1 MNRIYGL
8 NTQSD
13 KQETSSKLRQTLY
26 VPLRQYALRPAASQQ
41 PTSPRGLRPESAAYG
56 CNERRDEA
64 RPAETERAQSRWSAH
79 RLSNLCT
86 YRQNLASYRV
96 SATRLASALALF
108 AFLWHC
114 GIEMD
119 TPVRERTVE
128 LDALVVKFIGLR
140 SAAHLR
146 ARLLRGL
153 AVELIAVYRSGLTLK
168 EIWKALGEHGY
179 QGSYPQFCK
188 TCGRIVGL
196 RRDEPR
202 PTEIHVEENL
212 LPQKGE
218 RVAAQGESS
227 SSASEE
233 SEIQER
239 GKPAW
244 QRQREE
250 VAARLDREAE
260 EYRRREASKVKPRLF
275 TNQPFEPPR

>member
-1 MNRIYGL
+1 
-8 NTQSD
+8 
-13 KQETSSKLRQTLY
+13 
-26 VPLRQYALRPAASQQ
+26 
-41 PTSPRGLRPESAAYG
+41 
-56 CNERRDEA
+56 
-64 RPAETERAQSRWSAH
+64 
-79 RLSNLCT
+79 
-86 YRQNLASYRV
+86 
-96 SATRLASALALF
+96 
-108 AFLWHC
+108 
-114 GIEMD
+114 MD
-119 TPVRERTVE
+119 MPVRAHTIE

-153 AVELIAVYRSGLTLK
+153 AVELIAVYQSGLTLK
-168 EIWKALGEHGY
+168 EIWKALCEYGY

-196 RRDEPR
+196 GRSESRSAQKC
-202 PTEIHVEENL
+202 VEENL

-227 SSASEE
+227 SSVNDEG
-233 SEIQER
+233 EIQEK

-244 QRQREE
+244 QQQREE

-260 EYRRREASKVKPRLF
+260 EYRRREASKVKPKLF

>member
-1 MNRIYGL
+1 
-8 NTQSD
+8 
-13 KQETSSKLRQTLY
+13 
-26 VPLRQYALRPAASQQ
+26 
-41 PTSPRGLRPESAAYG
+41 
-56 CNERRDEA
+56 
-64 RPAETERAQSRWSAH
+64 
-79 RLSNLCT
+79 
-86 YRQNLASYRV
+86 
-96 SATRLASALALF
+96 
-108 AFLWHC
+108 
-114 GIEMD
+114 MD
-119 TPVRERTVE
+119 TPVRERTAE

-153 AVELIAVYRSGLTLK
+153 TVELIAVYRSGLTLK
-168 EIWKALGEHGY
+168 EIWKALCEHGY

-196 RRDEPR
+196 RSSESRSVQK
-202 PTEIHVEENL
+202 HVEENL

-218 RVAAQGESS
+218 RVEAQGESS
-227 SSASEE
+227 SSANDG

-244 QRQREE
+244 QQQREE

-260 EYRRREASKVKPRLF
+260 EYRRREASKIKPKLF

>member
-1 MNRIYGL
+1 MF
-8 NTQSD
+8 S
-13 KQETSSKLRQTLY
+13 
-26 VPLRQYALRPAASQQ
+26 
-41 PTSPRGLRPESAAYG
+41 
-56 CNERRDEA
+56 
-64 RPAETERAQSRWSAH
+64 
-79 RLSNLCT
+79 
-86 YRQNLASYRV
+86 
-96 SATRLASALALF
+96 
-108 AFLWHC
+108 FLWHC
-114 GIEMD
+114 GIEMH
-119 TPVRERTVE
+119 TPVRERTLE
-128 LDALVVKFIGLR
+128 LDALVVKFVGLR

-168 EIWKALGEHGY
+168 EIWKALCEHGY

-196 RRDEPR
+196 RRSESQPAETNTQD
-202 PTEIHVEENL
+202 NL

-218 RVAAQGESS
+218 RVAAQGELSN
-227 SSASEE
+227 SANDG

-244 QRQREE
+244 QQQREE

-260 EYRRREASKVKPRLF
+260 EYRRREASKVKPKLF

>member
-1 MNRIYGL
+1 
-8 NTQSD
+8 
-13 KQETSSKLRQTLY
+13 
-26 VPLRQYALRPAASQQ
+26 
-41 PTSPRGLRPESAAYG
+41 
-56 CNERRDEA
+56 
-64 RPAETERAQSRWSAH
+64 
-79 RLSNLCT
+79 
-86 YRQNLASYRV
+86 
-96 SATRLASALALF
+96 
-108 AFLWHC
+108 
-114 GIEMD
+114 MD
-119 TPVRERTVE
+119 TPVRERTAELQIVVE
-128 LDALVVKFIGLR
+128 RFAGLR

-153 AVELIAVYRSGLTLK
+153 SVELAAAYRTGLTLK
-168 EIWKALGEHGY
+168 EIWKALCEHGY

-196 RRDEPR
+196 RGSQSRV
-202 PTEIHVEENL
+202 TETNVAENL

-227 SSASEE
+227 RSANDG

-244 QRQREE
+244 QQQREE

-260 EYRRREASKVKPRLF
+260 EYRRREASKVKPKLF